1 MHSFSRGLVAA
12 IPIASGYIPVAIT
25 FGLVVRSVGLSTMDA
40 ALASLMVFAGAAQFL
55 AIGMY
60 GAAGLVTGELSSA
73 SLVVIAQI
81 VIAGLMSSV
90 IAHNLGGS
98 PGLPSG
104 PNSFPRG
111 PGVLTRSVLAF
122 GVTDEVFGVAG
133 WRIAEGGT
141 VRPRFLLGLEVGA
154 YSAWVGGTLVGALSG
169 EILPDHLRVAMGLAL
184 YALFAALLAGQ
195 VRAAH
200 RKEGARVT
208 PLLVAAGSAASIN
221 AALRMGLGWDAGAAF
236 PIAMVA
242 GAVIAM
248 AARSG
253 DEPESGPGA
262 EAATASAPGED
273 PRADA
278 RVDAELGA
286 GPPASGSS
294 EAGTARGRS
303 ASQEED
309 ARGSY

>member
-1 MHSFSRGLVAA
+1 MHSFSKGLVAA

-25 FGLVVRSVGLSTMDA
+25 FGLVVRSVGLTTLDA

-60 GAAGLVTGELSSA
+60 GAAGLVTGEFSSA

-81 VIAGLMSSV
+81 VIAGWLLNLRHLLMSSV
-90 IAHNLGGS
+90 IAHNLGGGGES
-98 PGLPSG
+98 LPGAPTTRRS
-104 PNSFPRG
+104 

-169 EILPDHLRVAMGLAL
+169 EILPEHLRVAMGLAL

-200 RKEGARVT
+200 HKEGARVA
-208 PLLVAAGSAASIN
+208 PLLVAAGSAALIN
-221 AALRMGLGWDAGAAF
+221 ATLRMGLGWDAGAAF

-248 AARSG
+248 AAGSG
-253 DEPESGPGA
+253 GEPESGPGA
-262 EAATASAPGED
+262 SPNVGAGANAG
-273 PRADA
+273 
-278 RVDAELGA
+278 LGA
-286 GPPASGSS
+286 GPIA
-294 EAGTARGRS
+294 EAGGARERS
-303 ASQEED
+303 ASPEED
-309 ARGSY
+309 TRGSY